1 MPFDTLQ
8 DFIRALDRRGELKR
22 IAHALSPRLE
32 MTEVADRVVKAG
44 GPALLFEDP
53 EGYKIPVAMNLFG
66 TTSRMSAA
74 LGVEDL
80 EQVAARIEDLLHMR
94 PPGTLMEKVRSLPKV
109 AALTAAGPRTVRK
122 GPCREVVETRRPSF
136 AELPILTCWPGDGG
150 PYITLGMIFTHDP
163 DTRRRNVGIYR
174 VQIFDERTAGVHWQ
188 IHKGA
193 PRHYRDWQ
201 AQKRRMPVA
210 IVLGGDPALIY
221 AASAPLPEDMD
232 EVIFA
237 GFLRQDG
244 VEMVR
249 CETIDMEV
257 PAGAEI
263 VLEGH
268 IDPDEVRLEGP
279 FGEHTGFYS
288 LPAPYPVFHL
298 TCVTRRNRPI
308 YPATVV
314 GVPIMEDYF
323 LGKAT
328 ERIFL
333 PLLRFQLPELADI
346 CFPPEGTFHNL
357 VFVSIRKRYPGHA
370 RKLMHAMWG
379 LGQLM
384 FSKIIVVVDEQVN
397 IHSTSEV
404 LFALGSNIDPER
416 DVEIA
421 HGPVDSLNFASSLPD
436 YGSKMGIDATR
447 KWRGEGFDRD
457 WPDPVRMTAEVKQKI
472 DRVWRKLG
480 LT

>member
-8 DFIRALDRRGELKR
+8 DFIRTLDKRGELKR
-22 IAHALSPRLE
+22 ISYPLSPRLE

-44 GPALLFEDP
+44 GPALLFENP
-53 EGYKIPVAMNLFG
+53 EGCKMPVAMNLFG
-66 TTSRMSAA
+66 TMGRMAAA

-80 EQVAARIEDLLHMR
+80 QEVADRIEDLLHMR
-94 PPGTLMEKVRSLPKV
+94 PPGTLIEKVRSLPRV
-109 AALTAAGPRTVRK
+109 AALTAVGPRTVRK
-122 GPCREVVETRRPSF
+122 GVCKEVVETRRPSF
-136 AELPILTCWPGDGG
+136 AELPVLTCWPGDGG
-150 PYITLGMIFTHDP
+150 PYVTLGMIFTYDP
-163 DTRRRNVGIYR
+163 ATRRRNVGIYR
-174 VQIFDERTAGVHWQ
+174 VQIFDERTAGMHWQ
-188 IHKGA
+188 IHKVA

-232 EVIFA
+232 EMVFA
-237 GFLRQDG
+237 GFLRGDG

-263 VLEGH
+263 VLEGY

-288 LPAPYPVFHL
+288 LPAPFPVFHL

-333 PLLRFQLPELADI
+333 PLLRLQLPELVDI
-346 CFPPEGTFHNL
+346 CFPPEGIFHNL
-357 VFVSIRKRYPGHA
+357 VFASIRKRYPGHA

-384 FSKIIVVVDEQVN
+384 FSKVIVVVDEQVN
-397 IHSTSEV
+397 IHNTSEV
-404 LFALGSNIDPER
+404 LFALGNNIDPER
-416 DVEIA
+416 DAEIVR
-421 HGPVDSLNFASSLPD
+421 GPVDSLNFASPLPN

-447 KWRGEGFDRD
+447 KWKGEGFERD
-457 WPDPVRMTAEVKQKI
+457 WPEPIRMSAEVKQKI
-472 DRVWRKLG
+472 DGIWRRLG
-480 LT
+480 LA